1 MSFQQQ
7 DEGGAYL
14 PQRTRDTA
22 ARLLALAFFLS
33 FVAGLILVLSGDRG
47 GASGDSA
54 AFGSERP
61 GIAVLDID
69 GVISFD
75 EQRNFMGFG
84 QRGAASIAEAIR
96 HFSEN
101 KLVRGLVLRVNSPGG
116 SVAAT
121 QEIYNAVKRF
131 REGGK
136 PVVVSMGDVAA
147 SGGYYV
153 ACAATSIFANPGSI
167 TGSIGVIMSSP
178 NLSGLYDWVRIE
190 WNVIKSGR
198 FKDIMSPLRSMT
210 EEERRLLREMVQ
222 DAYLQFFDAVHGSR
236 EITRE
241 KLEDLAQGQVFSG
254 RQAQQEGLI
263 DEVGDFEAALSEAAK
278 LAGISGRPYL
288 IYEKQSYTLLDILG
302 MGVSLARAEPRSLL
316 PGLDRIAGR
325 QSVMPPLAYLMPG
338 AFQ

>member
-1 MSFQQQ
+1 MSFQHQ
-7 DEGGAYL
+7 DEGEDYL

-47 GASGDSA
+47 SVSGDSA
-54 AFGSERP
+54 GLGPERP
-61 GIAVLDID
+61 GIAVFDIN

-75 EQRNFMGFG
+75 EQRNFMGLG

-178 NLSGLYDWVRIE
+178 NLSGLYDWVHIQ

-198 FKDIMSPLRSMT
+198 FKDIMSPLRTMT
-210 EEERRLLREMVQ
+210 EEERKLLSEMVQ

-241 KLEDLAQGQVFSG
+241 KLENLAQGQVFSG

-263 DEVGDFEAALSEAAK
+263 DEVGDFEAALAEAAK

-288 IYEKQSYTLLDILG
+288 IYEKQSYSLLDILG

-316 PGLDRIAGR
+316 PGLDRIAR
-325 QSVMPPLAYLMPG
+325 QSAMPPLAYLMPG